1 MPDASY
7 DAVIIGAGHNGL
19 SLATYLAR
27 CGWSTAVFEKR
38 GEEGGGLCTEELT
51 RPGFLHNV
59 HCNYHTLVGVC
70 PVYDDLELTRHGLR
84 YVQPPVQM
92 ASVFADGSALTVHT
106 DLDKTCAS
114 IVRFSRKDAD
124 TFRRL
129 YEETQGYRD
138 LILRTL
144 MYSPPISIRDITKA
158 LVTWG
163 VEGKSEFLSVR
174 LRNMTI
180 NEFLDRHF
188 ENERVKAHLAFH
200 AALAGY
206 ASDRR
211 GLAVSFPLLLGKIDN
226 WHVCVGGSHALAHS
240 LWEALSHAGGVVFL
254 KHGVAKILVEGG
266 KATGVEL
273 EDGSVI
279 KARHLVASSISL
291 EQTFLDMLRR
301 DQVPSTLV
309 SEVERYPHMDWSFFS
324 VHLAMTEAPRYRAA
338 DFDPDV
344 QSGLGHQPRLRQP
357 GANRPRLAGRARRR
371 SARSEAQLRRQLAV
385 RSLRRSRRL
394 LHRLAAPGCSLQP
407 RRRRRQSVGRRGE
420 ELWPA
425 LHRSLDGGGAQH
437 DRARLPGMDHLHAA
451 GYFAADA
458 EHGSRRL
465 DGWFDRSRQPA
476 RSPPE
481 RPTLAVSD
489 ADRESVY
496 VRRDPASARLRNLRA
511 GVQRAPDHRRRLS
524 ARALVAMST
533 RAQRSAIEV
542 RLAGGASSGLASI
555 VEQYLSQQLSES
567 EARRRRAARIRGRL
581 SLTATD
587 YDTSVTVEFGG
598 NGIAI
603 WDGVQAP
610 LDTKIA
616 GSYRTLTRLLQGRA
630 NPLIEHFRG
639 RLKVTSRLRKILLP
653 IRVHQLM
660 KLSPKQEPPARL

>member
-344 QSGLGHQPRLRQP
+344 NQAWVINLGYDSPARIDRDWRDVRAGALLDPRPNCAVNSLFDPSDAPDGCYTGLLRQVAP
-357 GANRPRLAGRARRR
+357 YNLADGGAKAWDDVAKSYGRRCI
-371 SARSEAQLRRQLAV
+371 EAWTAAAPNMTERAFLEWTTYTPLDI
-385 RSLRRSRRL
+385 SRRMPNMVRGDWMGGLIDLGNL
-394 LHRLAAPGCSLQP
+394 LD
-407 RRRRRQSVGRRGE
+407 RRPSV
-420 ELWPA
+420 
-425 LHRSLDGGGAQH
+425 Q
-437 DRARLPGMDHLHAA
+437 
-451 GYFAADA
+451 
-458 EHGSRRL
+458 
-465 DGWFDRSRQPA
+465 
-476 RSPPE
+476 
-481 RPTLAVSD
+481 
-489 ADRESVY
+489 
-496 VRRDPASARLRNLRA
+496 
-511 GVQRAPDHRRRLS
+511 
-524 ARALVAMST
+524 
-533 RAQRSAIEV
+533 
-542 RLAGGASSGLASI
+542 
-555 VEQYLSQQLSES
+555 LSQ
-567 EARRRRAARIRGRL
+567 
-581 SLTATD
+581 
-587 YDTSVTVEFGG
+587 
-598 NGIAI
+598 
-603 WDGVQAP
+603 
-610 LDTKIA
+610 
-616 GSYRTLTRLLQGRA
+616 YRTPIANLYMCGATQHPHGFVTFAPAYNALQIIADDYRLERWW
-630 NPLIEHFRG
+630 R
-639 RLKVTSRLRKILLP
+639 
-653 IRVHQLM
+653 
-660 KLSPKQEPPARL
+660 